1 MSKFIDRL
9 KQVSQPPTLSI
20 GFRPKKVE
28 PTRPKIQLVAF
39 LHEDSQS
46 LVSKLA
52 AADAIVV
59 RETKPFSDDTLWGI
73 QMGKGALEEVDKAI
87 ETGADFAILP
97 SSGTVLP
104 SDRKIGKIL
113 QISASVTDV
122 LLRTVNDLPVD
133 AVLVTEDGEGNAI
146 TWQKLM
152 LCKRF
157 TGMLTKPVVVPIPHT
172 VTGAELQ
179 LIWETGVNGVMVDM
193 KSISDTSALDTL
205 RQVIDG
211 LQYPSPKKRE
221 KLTPVLPQ
229 TVAKTEQPEEPD
241 EDDDD
246 DD

>member
-20 GFRPKKVE
+20 GFRPKKAE
-28 PTRPKIQLVAF
+28 STRPKIQLVVS
-39 LHEDSQS
+39 LHEYSQS

-59 RETKPFSDDTLWGI
+59 TEAKPLNSDTLWGI
-73 QMGKGALEEVDKAI
+73 RLGKGMVEEVDKVI
-87 ETGADFAILP
+87 ETGADFAIL
-97 SSGTVLP
+97 SASGTVLP
-104 SDRKIGKIL
+104 SDKKIGKIL
-113 QISASVTDV
+113 QINSSVTDI
-122 LLRTVNDLPVD
+122 LLRTVNDLPIE
-133 AVLVTEDGEGNAI
+133 AVLVSEESEGGVI

-157 TGMLTKPVVVPIPHT
+157 TSMLTKPVLVPIPLT
-172 VTGAELQ
+172 VTGTELQ
-179 LIWETGVNGVMVDM
+179 LIWEMGVTGVMVDI
-193 KSISDTSALDTL
+193 KSTSDADSLDAL
-205 RQVIDG
+205 RQQIDG

-229 TVAKTEQPEEPD
+229 TVAKTEKPEEPD

>member
-1 MSKFIDRL
+1 MSKFVDRL

-20 GFRPKKVE
+20 GFRPKKAE
-28 PTRPKIQLVAF
+28 STRPKIQLVVS
-39 LHEDSQS
+39 LHEYSQS
-46 LVSKLA
+46 PVSKLA

-59 RETKPFSDDTLWGI
+59 TETKPLSGDILWGI
-73 QMGKGALEEVDKAI
+73 RLGKGMVEEVDKAI
-87 ETGADFAILP
+87 EIGADFTILP
-97 SSGTVLP
+97 SSSAVLP

-113 QISASVTDV
+113 QINSSVTDV

-133 AVLVTEDGEGNAI
+133 AVLATEDSEGGAI

-157 TGMLTKPVVVPIPHT
+157 ASILTKQVLVPLPLT

-179 LIWETGVNGVMVDM
+179 LIWEMGVNGVMVDM
-193 KSISDTSALDTL
+193 QSISDADSLDAL
-205 RQVIDG
+205 RQLIDG

-229 TVAKTEQPEEPD
+229 TIVKAEKPEEPD